1 MDFKYKSTFQMPG
14 ITVLPFSFEKDVAK
28 ASLENL
34 TSLIPNQEINFDDN
48 IDLLGVAFN
57 AAVINKF
64 NKNDDGIDT
73 QTAVRIANL
82 FRHKPTNI
90 EHKKD
95 KVVGHI
101 LTAGFSKYGDSEI
114 LTPTQL
120 ENYNDAFNLSLG
132 AVVYKFVNKD
142 FASALE
148 DSATNPNSQ
157 YYGKISTSWELG
169 FNEYKI
175 AVGSDSLKEAEII
188 SDEKQIQELKGKLKA
203 YGGDGKLNDGT
214 RIYRLVV
221 GEIFPL
227 GIGYTTSP
235 AADVN
240 GIVVNND
247 EFVQYE
253 EQPKSKIYS
262 FKNHFFSKKDSQSKN
277 INVNHKKQSAMELEN
292 LVSEV
297 REALLTKKIS
307 EEAAANMTATFTEAI
322 KKKDQEYRNELQSA
336 KEAAENLTK
345 ERAELK
351 ASVEEV
357 QKQLADALSK
367 LSEFEN
373 EKRAAQALARF
384 NSRMEEIDQMFD
396 LDDEDRQVLADDIKS
411 IGDSDE
417 AFASYKNKLSVIWR
431 SKNKEAKSEIEKQ
444 IQARIDEEVK
454 RKLEALKNSTASKT
468 ESVEQILDKAKAVDS
483 ELPNN
488 NQQSSKAPQSLI
500 QRFADAF
507 KKENIIIS

>member
-1 MDFKYKSTFQMPG
+1 MPG
-14 ITVLPFSFEKDVAK
+14 LTVLPFSCEKEIAK

-34 TSLIPNQEINFDDN
+34 TSLIPNQEINFDQN

-73 QTAVRIANL
+73 ETALKIANL

-101 LTAGFSKYGDSEI
+101 LTAGFSRYGSSQLISPSE
-114 LTPTQL
+114 LSG
-120 ENYNDAFNLSLG
+120 YNDAFNLSLG
-132 AVVYKFVNKD
+132 AVIYKFVNKD
-142 FASALE
+142 FAEAVENSV
-148 DSATNPNSQ
+148 SNPESE
-157 YYGKISTSWELG
+157 YYNKISASWELG

-175 AVGSDSLKEAEII
+175 AVGSSDLKQAEII
-188 SDEKQIQELKGKLKA
+188 TNEKQIQELKSNLKA
-203 YGGDGKLNDGT
+203 YGGNGKLKDGT

-227 GIGYTTSP
+227 GIGYTTAP
-235 AADVN
+235 AADVSGLVMN
-240 GIVVNND
+240 KEEFIKYEND
-247 EFVQYE
+247 
-253 EQPKSKIYS
+253 KNAKIYS
-262 FKNHFFSKKDSQSKN
+262 FKNHFLPKIDSQNK
-277 INVNHKKQSAMELEN
+277 INDVNHIKSKAMELEN

-297 REALLTKKIS
+297 KEALLTKKIS

-322 KKKDQEYRNELQSA
+322 KKKDEEYKKELQAS
-336 KEAAENLTK
+336 KEAAENLEK
-345 ERAELK
+345 ERIQLK
-351 ASVEEV
+351 ASIDEV

-367 LSEFEN
+367 LQDLEN
-373 EKRAAQALARF
+373 EKKAAQALARF

-411 IGDSDE
+411 IDTDE

-431 SKNKEAKSEIEKQ
+431 NKNKDVKSEIEKQ

-454 RKLEALKNSTASKT
+454 NRIEALKNSSASKN
-468 ESVEQILDKAKAVDS
+468 SVEQILNNAKALNS
-483 ELPNN
+483 EIPNN
-488 NQQSSKAPQSLI
+488 NEQSSKAPQSLV